1 MRREIKVNK
10 KETPVDALRWVM
22 TVIKQYEI
30 DHDPTETLHWIKS
43 EIQTCLTIA
52 SIPDFEGTR
61 FREDIIMRESSI
73 TRKLEWKKW
82 VNRNNEQQP

>member
-1 MRREIKVNK
+1 MNK
-10 KETPVDALRWVM
+10 KETPTDALRWVM

-30 DHDPTETLHWIKS
+30 DHNPTETLHWIKS
-43 EIQTCLTIA
+43 EIDLCLTIA

-61 FREDIIMRESSI
+61 FKDDIIIREDSI

-82 VNRNNEQQP
+82 VNRNNE